1 MIQIDVMGFFVEGS
15 CSGHKKI
22 IVKTR
27 RLSTYGSFVLGGC
40 MQDCIYLSGL
50 NLFKTF
56 FKSVISAPK
65 IDHQQTEILS
75 NFIW

>member
-15 CSGHKKI
+15 CSGHRFN

-27 RLSTYGSFVLGGC
+27 RLSTCGFFVLGGC
-40 MQDCIYLSGL
+40 MQGCIYLSGL
-50 NLFKTF
+50 SLFKTF
-56 FKSVISAPK
+56 FKSVILLLK

-75 NFIW
+75 NFMW